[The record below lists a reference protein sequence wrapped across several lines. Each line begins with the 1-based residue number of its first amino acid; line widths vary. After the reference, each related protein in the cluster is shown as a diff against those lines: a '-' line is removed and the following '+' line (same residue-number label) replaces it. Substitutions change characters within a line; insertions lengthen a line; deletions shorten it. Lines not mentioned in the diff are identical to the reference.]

1 MKNNAK
7 SIWSTLR
14 ILIVEAGTSKRLK
27 LLKNIISETNSPN
40 YKRFPPIFGGFT
52 PERNKS

>member
-1 MKNNAK
+1 MENNAK

-14 ILIVEAGTSKRLK
+14 ILIVEAGTGKRLK